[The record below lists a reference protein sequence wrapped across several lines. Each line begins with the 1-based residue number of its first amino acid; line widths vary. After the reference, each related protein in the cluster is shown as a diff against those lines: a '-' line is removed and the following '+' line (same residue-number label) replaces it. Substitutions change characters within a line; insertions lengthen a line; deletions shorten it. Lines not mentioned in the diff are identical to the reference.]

1 MCFIYIKFII
11 IFLFKK
17 KFVLINSPF
26 QYVNFYEYSK
36 KYTIYA
42 DVPVLI
48 GFCDDDTEN
57 QIQSVN
63 KNLFLKNE
71 KVFYLKRLFY
81 IKFFHFLLYLKK
93 KITGFDECIIG
104 DINYYLFKEFYKHS
118 KKNIILD
125 DGTSTLEIFNK
136 KNFTKNTKFFTIFQN
151 NKKKKFY
158 LKNNFFFLK
167 KNIKKIQR
175 KEKSVYILGTVL
187 LVYKIISKRMFVNFI
202 KLICARYK
210 NYKIYY
216 IPHRLEKN
224 FNFLIGNNIELIRPA
239 LPIELQIISKESIP
253 NIIISFYST
262 SLFSLK
268 LIYNK
273 NIRLYNFSFS
283 LNKILNKKF
292 ADKYK
297 LIQQQLY
304 KHKIT
309 NFRY

>member
-1 MCFIYIKFII
+1 MGFIYIKFII

-26 QYVNFYEYSK
+26 QYINFYEYSK
-36 KYTIYA
+36 RHTIYS

-71 KVFYLKRLFY
+71 NVFYLKRLFY
-81 IKFFHFLLYLKK
+81 INFFHFLLYLKK

-125 DGTSTLEIFNK
+125 DGTSSLEIFTK
-136 KNFTKNTKFFTIFQN
+136 KNFKENTKFFTIFK
-151 NKKKKFY
+151 NKKNKIY

-187 LVYKIISKRMFVNFI
+187 LVHKIISKRMLTNFI

-210 NYKIYY
+210 NHKIYY
-216 IPHRLEKN
+216 ICHRLEKN

-239 LPIELQIISKESIP
+239 LPIELKIISKELIP
-253 NIIISFYST
+253 DIIISFYST

-268 LIYNK
+268 LIYNR

-292 ADKYK
+292 AYKYK

-304 KHKIT
+304 KHGIT